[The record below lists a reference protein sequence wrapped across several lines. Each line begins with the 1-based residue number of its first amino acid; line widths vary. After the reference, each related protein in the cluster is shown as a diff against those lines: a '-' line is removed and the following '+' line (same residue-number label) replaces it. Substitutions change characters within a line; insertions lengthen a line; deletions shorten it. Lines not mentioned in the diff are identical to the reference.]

1 MDSGGTTPTAWWR
14 RVFSTIRE
22 LVREVMEDGALD
34 AAASVAFWLLLSLP
48 ATLLAGLASLSLLGD
63 DLTAEL
69 REITN
74 EFVDR
79 VFTGEADELR
89 TTIDS
94 LFEQNQAGLFSVSLL
109 LALVTVSR
117 GFAGLIRALDVVY
130 DVEESRGFVRL
141 RLAAI
146 GLGLGTLA
154 TLALSTYLW
163 AVADAAGVSPV
174 ARIVVALAILVVWAA
189 TIFHVGPNHHTPWR
203 YDLPGAVLV
212 AVGWLAASLGYGWY
226 IQLAGGGNQAVGLAG
241 ALLLGMTWVWMVCLV
256 LLVGAEL
263 NEILADRAGVI
274 SDNSSTLARLARE
287 RLRELR
293 DDGGT
298 SG

>member
-1 MDSGGTTPTAWWR
+1 MESGEPSSTTWWR
-14 RVFSTIRE
+14 RLFATIRE
-22 LVREVMEDGALD
+22 LVHEVIEDGALD

-89 TTIDS
+89 ATIDS
-94 LFEQNQAGLFSVSLL
+94 LFDQNQAGLFSVSLL

-130 DVEESRGFVRL
+130 DVEESRGFLRV

-154 TLALSTYLW
+154 TLALST
-163 AVADAAGVSPV
+163 
-174 ARIVVALAILVVWAA
+174 
-189 TIFHVGPNHHTPWR
+189 
-203 YDLPGAVLV
+203 
-212 AVGWLAASLGYGWY
+212 
-226 IQLAGGGNQAVGLAG
+226 
-241 ALLLGMTWVWMVCLV
+241 
-256 LLVGAEL
+256 
-263 NEILADRAGVI
+263 
-274 SDNSSTLARLARE
+274 
-287 RLRELR
+287 
-293 DDGGT
+293 
-298 SG
+298 